1 MHRTTAMRS
10 VPWIAPV
17 VTCDTCGAPAVVVA
31 PGEAEIREVFL
42 LRREVPQRCWCLTC
56 WRRVFGAVE
65 ATA

>member
-1 MHRTTAMRS
+1 M
-10 VPWIAPV
+10 
-17 VTCDTCGAPAVVVA
+17 TCDLCPAEAVVVA